1 MAKLSKYYKVTNQ
14 MMIEYISD
22 QYDQNPANR
31 ELVTSNVD
39 YRIYEGLD
47 GNIYY
52 TEPAVL
58 TQDEQ
63 PTNKYDYTDGQI
75 FIKFGD
81 KSDSEYVFYGLLKDE
96 DTGIYSNNDLIQEK
110 LDDPDH
116 KTVSSCTEQE

>member
-58 TQDEQ
+58 TQDGQ

-96 DTGIYSNNDLIQEK
+96 
-110 LDDPDH
+110 
-116 KTVSSCTEQE
+116 